1 MNARRTLVVDR
12 THLGRR
18 ASGIERI
25 TEELFSDE
33 ALRPLPVEGFGASG
47 TGKLA
52 VAAAQMA
59 RVPLA
64 MAARPC
70 TVWAFSGFPPSPL
83 AALFRERAVVYV
95 HDLFLITR
103 KQDLNRA
110 AKLYM
115 SVPFRFAVERLR
127 YFLVNSVTTGDNLA
141 PYVRSDAEIR
151 PYRPEVRNVF
161 NLSPNGPPRT
171 GGAPLVLGAVGT
183 GEPRKN
189 FRAAAAIA
197 VELGRRLDRAVE
209 LHVIGRAGWGE
220 DHAALSAMPHVKL
233 QGFLP
238 ETKAKRVMEGFD
250 ALICTSHDEG
260 LGLPL
265 IEAQYAGL
273 QAIAPDRPVFREVLG
288 ASGLFVDPDDAAGA
302 AAVLEAR
309 FGETGWRD
317 RAAAAA
323 EANIR
328 RWNGLAA
335 GDRSRVIAFMSER
348 LGLVPT

>member
-1 MNARRTLVVDR
+1 
-12 THLGRR
+12 
-18 ASGIERI
+18 
-25 TEELFSDE
+25 
-33 ALRPLPVEGFGASG
+33 
-47 TGKLA
+47 
-52 VAAAQMA
+52 
-59 RVPLA
+59 
-64 MAARPC
+64 
-70 TVWAFSGFPPSPL
+70 
-83 AALFRERAVVYV
+83 
-95 HDLFLITR
+95 
-103 KQDLNRA
+103 
-110 AKLYM
+110 
-115 SVPFRFAVERLR
+115 
-127 YFLVNSVTTGDNLA
+127 
-141 PYVRSDAEIR
+141 
-151 PYRPEVRNVF
+151 
-161 NLSPNGPPRT
+161 
-171 GGAPLVLGAVGT
+171 
-183 GEPRKN
+183 
-189 FRAAAAIA
+189 
-197 VELGRRLDRAVE
+197 
-209 LHVIGRAGWGE
+209 
-220 DHAALSAMPHVKL
+220 MPHVKL

-273 QAIAPDRPVFREVLG
+273 QAIAPERPVFREVLG
-288 ASGLFVDPDDAAGA
+288 ASGLFVDPDDAAG